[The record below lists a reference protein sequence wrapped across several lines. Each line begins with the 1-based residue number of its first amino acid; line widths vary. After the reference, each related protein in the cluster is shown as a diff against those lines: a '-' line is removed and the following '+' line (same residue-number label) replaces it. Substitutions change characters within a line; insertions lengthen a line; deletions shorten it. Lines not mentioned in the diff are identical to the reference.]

1 MKRFYHG
8 IIIAIILLCGA
19 FFVACKKEKSE
30 ITVVDNSKIANI
42 TMLETNTDEKL
53 TITVNKSELTYS
65 EIGNASSAGLKVCN
79 ENGES
84 MKVRL
89 VSEIKDALGRIAYG
103 EKTLKYEV
111 LDKDGNILIAFTR
124 KVVVTEKNRPTY
136 ESQSCDL
143 SEIKLDYAQK
153 DDYGIDLGYTE
164 LQSIIYNGT
173 VLTEDEY
180 TVQVLDEN
188 VALSQKA
195 VFINGSFL
203 QNLGA
208 GIYDFEIVTSFGYN
222 NYQLTVTDAEKAR
235 YIFDGSLD
243 ENYIITDPEYVLPL
257 ITTAENCYQ
266 NFEAEYALLYDGKKV
281 EDVTKDGEYIY
292 RVTVKKQGF
301 ENETKDF
308 AFYYLN
314 EKNKNVFIDPMISAQ
329 YMDNYSVKELS
340 TLSFVENEERSYYL
354 QKVKSAYSRSLNS
367 FSINPAVLRDAIA
380 QGLTNISVDVKVAD
394 DSELSQVEVMF
405 YTMGDVIWQSTTK
418 YPVNKDGWTTISVD
432 LMTIQHWQDSTLKGF
447 VVEQNGAVKTNIS
460 SLSITTNYGEN
471 GEQNINYGLMYS
483 NIRMG
488 ETQATI
494 SGYYMSEDGVYTA
507 KFDQGTLTLIKNNV
521 EQATY
526 YVTIYKNGLIKVSL
540 SQAPAHVLGSNITI
554 AYVDGNLTIN
564 GKAYSAMGGTKENP
578 YVYDFYN

>member
-8 IIIAIILLCGA
+8 IMIAVILLCGA

-65 EIGNASSAGLKVCN
+65 EIGNAPSAGLKVCN

-89 VSEIKDALGRIAYG
+89 VSEIKDELGRIAYG

-243 ENYIITDPEYVLPL
+243 ENYIITDPEYVFPL

-314 EKNKNVFIDPMISAQ
+314 EKNKNVFIDPVISEQ
-329 YMDNYSVKELS
+329 FIGNYSVKERS
-340 TLSFVENEERSYYL
+340 EYSFVNDEQRPYYL
-354 QKVKSAYSRSLNS
+354 HKVKNAYSRSLNS
-367 FSINPAVLRDAIA
+367 FSIKPTVLADAVRE
-380 QGLTNISVDVKVAD
+380 GLTSLSVDVKVASE
-394 DSELSQVEVMF
+394 SELSTVEVMF
-405 YTMGDVIWQSTTK
+405 YTMGDVIWQSPK
-418 YPVNKDGWTTISVD
+418 KFAVNKEGWTTISVD

-447 VVEQNGAVKTNIS
+447 VVENGAVKTNIS

-471 GEQNINYGLMYS
+471 GAQNICYSLMYS
-483 NIRMG
+483 NFRMG
-488 ETQATI
+488 ETQQKI
-494 SGYYMSEDGVYTA
+494 SGYYVSADGTQAVKFEDG
-507 KFDQGTLTLIKNNV
+507 KLTLIKNNV
-521 EQATY
+521 AEAIY
-526 YVTIYKNGLIKVSL
+526 YVTVYQNGMIKASL

-564 GKAYSAMGGTKENP
+564 GKAYTAAGGEKENP
-578 YVYDFYN
+578 YVYDFYS

>member
-8 IIIAIILLCGA
+8 IIIAVILLCGA

-65 EIGNASSAGLKVCN
+65 EIGDAASAGLKVCN

-84 MKVRL
+84 MRVRL
-89 VSEIKDALGRIAYG
+89 VSEIKDELGRIAYG

-314 EKNKNVFIDPMISAQ
+314 EKNKNVFIDPVISEQ
-329 YMDNYSVKELS
+329 FIGNYSVKELS
-340 TLSFVENEERSYYL
+340 EYSFVNDEQRPYYL
-354 QKVKSAYSRSLNS
+354 HKVKNAYSRSLNS
-367 FSINPAVLRDAIA
+367 FSIKPTVLADAVRE
-380 QGLTNISVDVKVAD
+380 GLTSLSVDVKVASE
-394 DSELSQVEVMF
+394 SELSTVEVMF
-405 YTMGDVIWQSTTK
+405 YTMGDVIWQSPK
-418 YPVNKDGWTTISVD
+418 KFAVNKEGWTTISVD
-432 LMTIQHWQDSTLKGF
+432 LTTITHYLDRSVKGF
-447 VVEQNGAVKTNIS
+447 TVNANGEVAVNIS
-460 SLSITTNYGEN
+460 LFSITTNYGED
-471 GEQNINYGLMYS
+471 GAQNICYSLMYS
-483 NIRMG
+483 NFRMG
-488 ETQATI
+488 ETQQKI
-494 SGYYMSEDGVYTA
+494 SGYYVSADGTQAVKFEDG
-507 KFDQGTLTLIKNNV
+507 KLTLIKNNV
-521 EQATY
+521 AEAIY
-526 YVTIYKNGLIKVSL
+526 YVTVYQNGMIKASL

-564 GKAYSAMGGTKENP
+564 GKAYTAAGGEKENP
-578 YVYDFYN
+578 YVYDFYS